1 MFTTSQVNLL
11 LADDDEAFR
20 ESVARRI
27 RRKGYVLTEANNGNE
42 ALEILENQEINVA
55 ILDLM
60 MPGLT
65 GLEVL
70 KKVRETNADCEI
82 IILTGQ
88 GSVETAVE
96 SLKSGAYDYLQKPFP
111 LSELELLI
119 QKAFERNSLI
129 KENKQLKAV
138 LARSRP
144 NWNIIGNSPAIR
156 QVFRLIDRAGPSD
169 KSILIQGE
177 SGTGKELVAHA
188 LHACSQRSENPIIT
202 VNCAALSEQLLESEL
217 FGHEQ
222 GAFTGA
228 IEKKTGLIELADH
241 GTLFI
246 DEIGEMPIPM
256 QVKLLR
262 VLEDGSFRRVGS
274 TKERKADIRLIS
286 ATNKDLEK
294 EAQEGNF
301 REDLLYRINVLSIE
315 LPPLRE
321 RNGDIDLLMNHF
333 LGEGWNIS
341 TEAKLFLKHYQWP
354 GNIRQFHNI
363 IERAKILAD
372 DHEIQAKDLP
382 GSIKGTQK
390 DSQYVEK
397 NNFHTDKLASIQ
409 RQKIVEVMRRKQGN
423 KTRAAEVLG
432 LTRRSLYRLLEK
444 HSIKKEEYMLNFSE
458 TND

>member
-1 MFTTSQVNLL
+1 VFDTSKVNLL
-11 LADDDEAFR
+11 LADDDDGFR

-27 RRKGYVLTEANNGNE
+27 RRKGYSLTEASNGNE
-42 ALEILENQEINVA
+42 ALEILEAQDINVA

-60 MPGLT
+60 MPGKT

-70 KKVRETNADCEI
+70 KKFREKYSDCEI

-88 GSVETAVE
+88 SSVETAVE
-96 SLKSGAYDYLQKPFP
+96 SLKAGAYDYLQKPFP
-111 LSELELLI
+111 LSELEILI
-119 QKAFERNSLI
+119 QKAYERNRLI
-129 KENKQLKAV
+129 HENKQLKAV
-138 LARSRP
+138 LARNRP

-188 LHACSQRSENPIIT
+188 LHASSKRSENPVIT

-228 IEKKTGLIELADH
+228 LEKKIGLIELADQ

-274 TKERKADIRLIS
+274 TKERRVDMRLIS

-294 EAQEGNF
+294 ESRDGNF
-301 REDLLYRINVLSIE
+301 REDLLYRINVLSIDI
-315 LPPLRE
+315 PPLRE
-321 RNGDIDLLMNHF
+321 RNGDIDLLLNHF

-341 TEAKLFLKHYQWP
+341 AEAKLFLKHYQWP

-363 IERAKILAD
+363 VERAKILAD
-372 DHEIQAKDLP
+372 HSEIQAKDLP
-382 GSIKGTQK
+382 ASIKGAFA
-390 DSQYVEK
+390 EE
-397 NNFHTDKLASIQ
+397 NHTDDNICSSDKLAAIQ
-409 RQKIVEVMRRKQGN
+409 RQKIVEIMKRKQGN

-444 HSIKKEEYMLNFSE
+444 HSIQKEEYMLHVHQSQE
-458 TND
+458 

>member
-1 MFTTSQVNLL
+1 MFNTSQVNLL
-11 LADDDEAFR
+11 LADDDDDFR

-27 RRKGYVLTEANNGNE
+27 RRKGYALTEANNGNQ
-42 ALEILENQEINVA
+42 AQEILSQQEMNVA

-60 MPGLT
+60 MPGRT
-65 GLEVL
+65 GLDVL
-70 KKVRETNADCEI
+70 KEVKEKKSDCEI

-88 GSVETAVE
+88 GTIETAVE

-111 LSELELLI
+111 LSELEILI
-119 QKAFERNSLI
+119 QKAFEHNQLI
-129 KENKQLKAV
+129 RENKQLKAV

-144 NWNIIGNSPAIR
+144 NWNIIGNSPAIK

-188 LHACSQRSENPIIT
+188 LHASSQRAENPIIT

-246 DEIGEMPIPM
+246 DEIGEMPVPM

-294 EAQEGNF
+294 EARDGKF

-321 RNGDIDLLMNHF
+321 RNGDVELLLNHF

-341 TEAKLFLKHYQWP
+341 AEARLFLKHYQWP

-372 DHEIQAKDLP
+372 DMEIQAKDLP
-382 GSIKGTQK
+382 VSIKGDQTYDAQTPENQLN
-390 DSQYVEK
+390 S
-397 NNFHTDKLASIQ
+397 DKLAAIQ
-409 RQKIVEVMRRKQGN
+409 RQKIVEIMRRKQGN

-444 HSIKKEEYMLNFSE
+444 HDIKKEEYLLNLHQGQ
-458 TND
+458 D